1 MSLFTETVTL
11 RSTDPSGSYDP
22 YGNPLPGVTTETES
36 PAWVEPL
43 SSREA
48 NDRQIQQ
55 TYGYVVYL
63 PLGADVD
70 GADAIV
76 YNGTEYQ
83 AVGEPQRQPGGFVVE
98 GYQRVIVERTT
109 G

>member
-1 MSLFTETVTL
+1 MTLFTETVLL
-11 RSTDPSGSYDP
+11 RSTEPSGGYDP
-22 YGNPLPGVTTETES
+22 YGNPLPGVTTEVES
-36 PAWVEPL
+36 PAWLEPL
-43 SSREA
+43 TSSEA

-63 PLGADVD
+63 PLAADVD

-76 YNGTEYQ
+76 YDGTAYE
-83 AVGEPQRQPGGFVVE
+83 AIGEPQRQPGGFIVE
-98 GYQRVIVERTT
+98 GYQRVIMRRVT

>member
-1 MSLFTETVTL
+1 MTLFTETVLL
-11 RSTDPSGSYDP
+11 RSTPPTTEYDQ
-22 YGNPLPGVTTETES
+22 YGNPIPGEPVEVES

-43 SSREA
+43 TSREA

-55 TYGYVVYL
+55 TYGFVVYL
-63 PLGADVD
+63 PLEADVD

-76 YNGTEYQ
+76 YDGTAYE
-83 AVGEPQRQPGGFVVE
+83 AIGEPQRQPGGFIVE
-98 GYQRVIVERTT
+98 GYQRVVVERVT

>member
-1 MSLFTETVTL
+1 MTLLTETVLL
-11 RSTDPSGSYDP
+11 RSTAPSGSYDQ

-36 PAWVEPL
+36 PAWLEPL

-55 TYGYVVYL
+55 TYGYVVFL
-63 PLGADVD
+63 PLAADVD
-70 GADAIV
+70 GADVIVIEGDEYEAI
-76 YNGTEYQ
+76 
-83 AVGEPQRQPGGFVVE
+83 GEPQRQPGGFVVE
-98 GYQRVIVERTT
+98 GYQRVIVERVT